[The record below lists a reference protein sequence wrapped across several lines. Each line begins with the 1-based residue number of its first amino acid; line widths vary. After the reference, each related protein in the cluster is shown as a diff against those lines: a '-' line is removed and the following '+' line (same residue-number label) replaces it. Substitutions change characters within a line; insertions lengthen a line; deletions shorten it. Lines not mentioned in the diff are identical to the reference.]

1 MNTKLSRILLQ
12 ATAVAMCLAAGGI
25 MYLELKPEAPS
36 SRPQELRKLKRLRLE
51 QGAVIEEK
59 GNPYKIEKEYWAQ
72 RWVHNGVRKSLPGNP
87 YDAALLEWNSQEPA
101 LPAAAEKDPAR
112 RVPRLSGVNGTT
124 WKPIGPNGIAQGASR
139 VNGRVVSVGLHPT
152 NPGIVYQ
159 GSNYGGLWKTFNGG
173 ADWMSLTDQQPSL
186 GIGENSAVA
195 VDPNNPNIVYV
206 GTSGRWEISSISK
219 GLLKSVDGGG
229 TWVVV
234 GSGFPAGNDGN
245 TDDLF
250 TNRQIN
256 AIIIDPANS
265 NRMYMGTSIGLYFS
279 NDAGQ
284 NWTPGTNGGGDCRSL
299 VIDLTSPVNARIL
312 YAGVGGTGVR
322 RSADGGQN
330 WNLVLTGAT
339 PAVQTALAGGQFGKV
354 VVALAPPTNPP
365 NANGIQVLYCT
376 MQGNIGGS
384 TDPVGIFM
392 STNAGNTWT
401 QRAATGLT
409 GRPDTQG
416 GFNMTLSVDP
426 VSPGNGAADILYYG
440 AVSMFRSTDSGANF
454 ANTQNSMHVDT
465 HAEWTFRVPPV
476 PGPTIVYTGNDGGIW
491 RSDNNG
497 GAWTG
502 TGQGGAPPTI
512 NTGGL
517 QTALFYNMDVRRDN
531 TASVTMGC
539 LQDNGHVRATAPGL
553 WTDTAGGDGWDLVFD
568 YVNLSEAYQTGGFY
582 SPAPCTRAFRST
594 DSGATW
600 PTEIT
605 PPNFNATD
613 GGCYLAPLASDPSNA
628 GFIYLSGSNN
638 LHQTRDRGAT
648 WRIILPNTG
657 GAGQVAVSPTNPN
670 SVVYARGSQ
679 VFVSTNVLAAT
690 VGAPNGVQFTNISRN
705 LPGRNV
711 ARVAFDPN
719 DPSVIYCVLSGFDS
733 QTAGQPGHVFRTTVA
748 AATWDNISPAVDVPY
763 NALVLDGL
771 AAPTAIYVGTDF
783 GVLRS
788 VDGGATW
795 GTLDDLHLPNTAVT
809 DLVLNTD
816 ARVLR
821 ASTFGR
827 GVFELAQPTV
837 PVVAVNAEN
846 GLNFGTVCSGETEY
860 LNLTVF
866 NVGGADLQVDSV
878 SRVLGST
885 EFSVLANPPT
895 PVTIGPNSHVDFTV
909 QFTPTGAA
917 GPRQAT
923 IRVASN
929 DPAAPTVDLTATA
942 IVGEPNIAGVIAD
955 SGDFGEVCRHTIKD
969 MNLTVNNSG
978 SCDLVITGITSN
990 NAEFLVPS
998 VVVFPLTVAPGTS
1011 LAVPLRYA
1019 PDTVGT
1025 DNANISVASN
1035 DADTPS
1041 LVIPVTGKAPQPT
1054 LTISPCPVDFGE
1066 IRCEEDDTNRSKTV
1080 YLCNDS
1086 AECPI
1091 TIVEIQMT
1099 GPDASSFTLGGT
1111 ATLPTTIDAGGCLPI
1126 EITFT
1131 PTSTGPKTATLRVLT
1146 GDPTDNVKPVFT
1158 CDLTGSS
1165 PYLAGSIVTPPSI
1178 AFPPTVIQASGPCET
1193 DEPLDLLNMGP
1204 CNATITT
1211 VTLEGGDVDA
1221 FSIVGLVPEDSTVV
1235 LQPGEQLG
1243 EGELAIRFKP
1253 ATIIPRRFYQ
1263 TTASVTYIADP
1274 YTSETTTTVVPVA
1287 GEGVDTGF
1295 RVLATLGGVPVPK
1308 LDSLQVRASVRR
1320 GKSYSLRNLP
1330 LKIVNGPKGFED
1342 KLSFQYHAEFGGL
1355 SNPTQKLTGDY
1366 RITAKL
1372 RVGRRTQTRSVNFNV
1387 NTCTFNNTLKI
1398 DF

>member
-1 MNTKLSRILLQ
+1 MNSKHISTLLKV
-12 ATAVAMCLAAGGI
+12 TAVMMSIGAGGAY
-25 MYLELKPEAPS
+25 YLALMPETPAG
-36 SRPQELRKLKRLRLE
+36 RPQELRKLKRLRLE

-72 RWVHNGVRKSLPGNP
+72 RWVHGGVKKSLPGNP
-87 YDAALLEWNSQEPA
+87 YDAALAEWNSVGPA

-112 RVPRLSGVNGTT
+112 RVPRLSGISGTT

-139 VNGRVVSVGLHPT
+139 VNGRVVSVGLHPA

-173 ADWMSLTDQQPSL
+173 ADWQSLTDQQPSL

-229 TWVVV
+229 TWIVV

-245 TDDLF
+245 ADDLF

-256 AIIIDPANS
+256 AVIIDPANS

-284 NWTPGTNGGGDCRSL
+284 NWTPGTNGGGDCQSL
-299 VIDLTSPVNARIL
+299 VLDLSSPANNRIL
-312 YAGVGGTGVR
+312 YGGVRGTGIR

-330 WNLVLTGAT
+330 WNLVLTAAT
-339 PAVQTALAGGQFGKV
+339 PAVQTALAGGSFGKV
-354 VVALAPPTNPP
+354 VVALAPPTAPP

-376 MQGNIGGS
+376 MQGSIGGS
-384 TDPVGIFM
+384 PEPVGIFM

-401 QRAATGLT
+401 QRAAAGLT

-454 ANTQNSMHVDT
+454 ANTQNAMHVDT
-465 HAEWTFRVPPV
+465 HAEWAFRVPPV

-502 TGQGGAPPTI
+502 TGAGGAPPTI

-594 DSGATW
+594 DSGANW
-600 PTEIT
+600 PTEVT
-605 PPNFNATD
+605 PPNFNTTD
-613 GGCYLAPLASDPSNA
+613 GGCYLAPLAADPSNA

-657 GAGQVAVSPTNPN
+657 GAGQVAVAPTTPN
-670 SVVYARGSQ
+670 NVVYSVGAQ

-690 VGAPNGVQFTNISRN
+690 VGAPNGVVFANITRN

-719 DPSVIYCVLSGFDS
+719 DPNVIYCVLSGFNS
-733 QTAGQPGHVFRTTVA
+733 QTAGQPGHVFRTTLA
-748 AATWDNISPAVDVPY
+748 AATWDNISPTVDVPY
-763 NALVLDGL
+763 NALVLDGM
-771 AAPTAIYVGTDF
+771 AAPTGIYVGTDF

-788 VDGGATW
+788 VDGGITW

-809 DLVLNTD
+809 DLVLNTQ

-821 ASTFGR
+821 AATFGR
-827 GVFELAQPTV
+827 GAFELAAPTV

-846 GLNFGTVCSGETEY
+846 GLNFGTVCAGQTEY

-878 SRVLGST
+878 SRILGST
-885 EFSVLANPPT
+885 EFSVLPNPPT
-895 PVTIGPNSHVDFTV
+895 PVIIAPNSHVDFTV
-909 QFTPTGAA
+909 QFTPTGAP

-942 IVGEPNIAGVIAD
+942 TIGVPNIAALIAD
-955 SGDFGEVCRHTIKD
+955 TGDYGEVCEHTIKD
-969 MNLTVNNSG
+969 LDLTVNNSG
-978 SCDLVITGITSN
+978 ACDLTITGVSSTD
-990 NAEFLVPS
+990 AEFLVPS

-1011 LAVPLRYA
+1011 LAIPIRYA
-1019 PDTVGT
+1019 PDDTGT
-1025 DNANISVASN
+1025 DNATIRIASN
-1035 DADTPS
+1035 DPDTPN
-1041 LVIPVTGKAPQPT
+1041 LDIAVTGKAPQPT
-1054 LTISPCPVDFGE
+1054 LTITPCPIEFGE
-1066 IRCEEDDTNRSKTV
+1066 IRCEEDDTNRTKV
-1080 YLCNDS
+1080 VNLCNNS
-1086 AECPI
+1086 ADCPI
-1091 TIVEIQMT
+1091 TIVDIQLA
-1099 GPDASSFTLGGT
+1099 GADPSSFTLNGP
-1111 ATLPTTIDAGGCLPI
+1111 ASLPVTIDAGGCLPI

-1131 PTSTGPKTATLRVLT
+1131 PTSTGPKTATLRVVT
-1146 GDPTDNVKPVFT
+1146 GDPTDVVKPVYT
-1158 CDLTGSS
+1158 CELTGSS
-1165 PYLAGSIVTPPSI
+1165 PYLAGSIVAAPSI

-1193 DEPLDLLNMGP
+1193 DKPLDLLNMGP
-1204 CNATITT
+1204 CNVTITT
-1211 VTLEGGDVDA
+1211 VVLEGGDA
-1221 FSIVGLVPEDSTVV
+1221 AFFSIVGLVPVDSTVI

-1243 EGELAIRFKP
+1243 EGDLAIRFKP
-1253 ATIIPRRFYQ
+1253 TTIIPRRFYQ

-1274 YTSETTTTVVPVA
+1274 YTSETTTTLIPVA
-1287 GEGVDTGF
+1287 GEGVDTGM
-1295 RVLATLGGVPVPK
+1295 RVLVTLGGVPVEK
-1308 LDSLQVRASVRR
+1308 VDYLQVRTSTRG
-1320 GKSYSLRNLP
+1320 GKSFTLRNLL
-1330 LKIVNGPKGFED
+1330 LKSVKGPAGLED
-1342 KLSFQYHAEFGGL
+1342 KLGFKYHAEFGGL
-1355 SNPTQKLTGDY
+1355 SSPTQRLTGNY
-1366 RITAKL
+1366 RITARIK
-1372 RVGRRTQTRSVNFNV
+1372 VGRKTLTRNVNFNV
-1387 NTCTFNNTLKI
+1387 TTCTFNNTLKI